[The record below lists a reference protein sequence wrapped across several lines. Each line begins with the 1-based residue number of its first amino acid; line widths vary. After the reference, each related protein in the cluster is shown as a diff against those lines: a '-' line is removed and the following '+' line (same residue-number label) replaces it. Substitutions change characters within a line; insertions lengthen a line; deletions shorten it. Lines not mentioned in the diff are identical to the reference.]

1 MDGWFDT
8 HAHPGRC
15 SAAVRAAVL
24 ARAREAGVA
33 VIGVG
38 VDLASSREVAGIAGL
53 AGYAAGVHPLY
64 ADDWDRDGLAG
75 LLAAPGVV
83 AIGECGFDDG
93 GPEWELQVAAFRGQC
108 ALAREWGLP
117 LVLHVDGQRAWEML
131 GAHGEDL
138 AGLRVVRHYFTGGR
152 GQAEWHGERGHF
164 LSFGKPLVRDAV
176 LQGVCRDSPP
186 ELILIET
193 DSYPLPG
200 RATEPRD
207 VVAVGRAVAGLRGW
221 TAEETRAQLARNTR
235 SAFPRLVAPAY

>member
-8 HAHPGRC
+8 HAHPGRY

-64 ADDWDRDGLAG
+64 ADDWDAGGLRG